1 MPDPS
6 GTIVSAVSTLVSLVV
21 GAAATFFA
29 SRYYYIKSGKDLR
42 VAAQDLKRETQSLKS
57 LTVNMAR
64 GLEEKGLAE
73 FARDRDGNIT
83 GIVLHL
89 GGTVSVKF
97 SASGEPTVTPKK
109 Q

>member
-1 MPDPS
+1 MPSDPS

-29 SRYYYIKSGKDLR
+29 SRHYYIKSGKDLR

-57 LTVNMAR
+57 LTVNIAR

-89 GGTVSVKF
+89 GCDAIVLAG
-97 SASGEPTVTPKK
+97 AQRRDAAAP
-109 Q
+109 